1 MRDSADPMSIERLD
15 NTSLT
20 DRART
25 AILEAILDGR
35 FSGRLP
41 PEDVLAEMLNVSRTT
56 IRTALQ
62 TLEEHGV
69 ITRKRAVGT
78 TINAHVRPSALA
90 LQRLVGFDGLL
101 REKGYKV
108 KVEVSWTRGKPP
120 VDVFPLDP
128 DEDCLLTEK
137 LFFAGKALAISIRDF
152 VPWSNLRTQDIDD
165 TLPPSLFEFSKKY
178 WKTEVDHA
186 IAEILAKTKDGE
198 SDTRLDIEECAAFT
212 RLHETHYSSAGEPI
226 AYSMIDVDNQFVTFE
241 VFRRQ

>member
-1 MRDSADPMSIERLD
+1 LSIERLD

-20 DRART
+20 ERART
-25 AILEAILDGR
+25 AILDAILDRR
-35 FSGRLP
+35 FSDRLP

-101 REKGYKV
+101 REKGYEV
-108 KVEVSWTRGKPP
+108 KVEVDWSRGKPP

-128 DEDCLLTEK
+128 DEECLLTEK
-137 LFFAGKALAISIRDF
+137 SFFAGKALAIWIRDF
-152 VPWSNLRTQDIDD
+152 VPLSNLKTEKIEDP
-165 TLPPSLFEFSKKY
+165 LPPSLFEFSKQY

-186 IAEILAKTKDGE
+186 IAEILARTKNGDD
-198 SDTRLDIEECAAFT
+198 DTRLEVEKHAAFT

-226 AYSMIDVDNQFVTFE
+226 AYSIIDVDNQFVTFE

>member
-1 MRDSADPMSIERLD
+1 MSIERLD

-20 DRART
+20 ERART
-25 AILEAILDGR
+25 AILEAILDRR
-35 FSGRLP
+35 FKGRLP
-41 PEDVLAEMLNVSRTT
+41 PEDVLATMLNVSRTT

-90 LQRLVGFDGLL
+90 LQRLVGFDDLL
-101 REKGYKV
+101 REKGYEV
-108 KVEVSWTRGKPP
+108 KVEVSWSRGKSPT
-120 VDVFPLDP
+120 DVFPVDT

-137 LFFAGKALAISIRDF
+137 SYFAGKALAIWIRDI
-152 VPWSNLRTQDIDD
+152 VPWRNLTTEELEDP
-165 TLPPSLFEFSKKY
+165 LPASLFDFSRKY

-186 IAEILAKTKDGE
+186 IAEILARTKETDAE
-198 SDTRLDIEECAAFT
+198 TRLEVEECGAFT

-226 AYSMIDVDNQFVTFE
+226 AFSIIDVDNDFVTFE